1 MEASNTK
8 SAAQYRWQHVHPAL
22 IVGDRL
28 RAVGQ
33 QRQDATCIHFESGV
47 CSAECVAMSVASALT
62 TLGLAKSLALTYAST
77 RASGVPHAFF
87 LAFKDTWFDGCLPED
102 AVRRIKQMGL
112 QLSITHRFSGDG
124 DLEKFATTNLGRGEL
139 VLLTFRSVRSSKT
152 NHAVLGIGA
161 EGVAVGSHRVVD
173 TLLLLD
179 SAAHDP
185 AWRVWNSRLRLN
197 KATDKTHA
205 TRSKTLVTW
214 WYESPQ
220 WSPELVRLEAA
231 IRMRRNDT

>member
-1 MEASNTK
+1 MATSK
-8 SAAQYRWQHVHPAL
+8 AKQAAQYRWQHVHPAL

-33 QRQDATCIHFESGV
+33 QRQAATCIHFESGV
-47 CSAECVAMSVASALT
+47 CSAECVAMSVAAALT
-62 TLGLAKSLALTYAST
+62 TLGLAKSLALTYASS

-87 LAFKDTWFDGCLPED
+87 LAFKDTWFDGCMPED

-112 QLSITHRFSGDG
+112 PLSIAHRFADAS
-124 DLEKFATTNLGRGEL
+124 DLESFATTNLGRGEL

-161 EGVAVGSHRVVD
+161 EGVAIGSRRMVD

-185 AWRVWNSRLRLN
+185 AWRAWNSRLRLN
-197 KATDKTHA
+197 QANEIKAS
-205 TRSKTLVTW
+205 RSKTYVTW

-220 WSPELVRLEAA
+220 WAPELVRLEAA
-231 IRMRRNDT
+231 IRIRKKDI